1 MNNKKYFIIVL
12 LMIIFPMNVFAF
24 DFTCDSG
31 TYSNG
36 DKFNC
41 LISGLESNKT
51 YEVVSGD
58 ITVPDVLSCSINKQN
73 AGLKGTSSGR
83 SFNFSGTVQ
92 DSTVLNVECS
102 VNREISEAM
111 TVQLTIDNFTTKV
124 DGTESKEK
132 LRSSLIKVGKKEVST
147 TTTTKKRD
155 IENGNSLLKSVTS
168 DAEFTFSKYITEYNI
183 QVLYSVKEVNFT
195 YEKNLSSSKVTLA
208 SSNKVTMSNN
218 TVNLQL
224 EDVGKYSFDLIVKS
238 DDGGETVYTFNV
250 ERLEKGEGLYDK
262 TKDATLS
269 NLSLSN
275 YSINFDPKVVN
286 YSIKVDSSVDS
297 ITVNATPTVDGAS
310 VVVKNNT
317 NIKNGTQIIVS
328 VTALDKNTKIDYV
341 ITVKKSLDY
350 GLAINS
356 GIIGGGALLI
366 LIMIFSLIKVLNKKN
381 KDDPIYKY
389 KMKQKGNVNNNTN
402 NQSN

>member
-1 MNNKKYFIIVL
+1 M
-12 LMIIFPMNVFAF
+12 
-24 DFTCDSG
+24 
-31 TYSNG
+31 
-36 DKFNC
+36 
-41 LISGLESNKT
+41 
-51 YEVVSGD
+51 
-58 ITVPDVLSCSINKQN
+58 
-73 AGLKGTSSGR
+73 
-83 SFNFSGTVQ
+83 
-92 DSTVLNVECS
+92 
-102 VNREISEAM
+102 
-111 TVQLTIDNFTTKV
+111 
-124 DGTESKEK
+124 
-132 LRSSLIKVGKKEVST
+132 
-147 TTTTKKRD
+147 
-155 IENGNSLLKSVTS
+155 
-168 DAEFTFSKYITEYNI
+168 
-183 QVLYSVKEVNFT
+183 
-195 YEKNLSSSKVTLA
+195 
-208 SSNKVTMSNN
+208 
-218 TVNLQL
+218 
-224 EDVGKYSFDLIVKS
+224 
-238 DDGGETVYTFNV
+238 
-250 ERLEKGEGLYDK
+250 
-262 TKDATLS
+262 
-269 NLSLSN
+269 
-275 YSINFDPKVVN
+275 KVVN